1 MFRSLEN
8 DSDGFVNEGLDVS
21 EGSDDYKSS
30 GPSSYNNNDKN
41 TETKI
46 QITRAKYNQE
56 SLFREMVYRKEP
68 SKSCEYCYFP
78 SSLLKVINEDG
89 IVFFLFTQMLIYLT

>member
-1 MFRSLEN
+1 MNNNQDKMFRSLDN

-21 EGSDDYKSS
+21 EGSDDFKSS
-30 GPSSYNNNDKN
+30 GPSSFSDKSN
-41 TETKI
+41 ETKI
-46 QITRAKYNQE
+46 HITRSKYNQE

-78 SSLLKVINEDG
+78 SIIIILRSL
-89 IVFFLFTQMLIYLT
+89 TRT